1 MATQE
6 NGAGYASGA
15 ALSAALVSD
24 DRLRSV
30 SAHTCNPGIIDLL
43 TVTGLPAPARLYPT
57 PDTCAETQKPRR
69 VTGRASWCVAA
80 SFIHRQPIQIV
91 DQPCY

>member
-1 MATQE
+1 VTTQE

-15 ALSAALVSD
+15 ALSAALVYD

-43 TVTGLPAPARLYPT
+43 TVTSLPALARHYPT
-57 PDTCAETQKPRR
+57 PDTCAERKNPA
-69 VTGRASWCVAA
+69 G
-80 SFIHRQPIQIV
+80 
-91 DQPCY
+91 